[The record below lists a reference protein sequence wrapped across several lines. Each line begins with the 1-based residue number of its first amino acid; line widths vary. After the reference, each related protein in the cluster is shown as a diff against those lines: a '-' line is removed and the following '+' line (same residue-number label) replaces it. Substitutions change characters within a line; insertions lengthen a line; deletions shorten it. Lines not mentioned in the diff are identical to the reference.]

1 MGTQVEANVSII
13 YVDVSLGAG
22 KTVFLPPAASCIG
35 KLLRIHDLTGDCN
48 MSNVI
53 SVEPTPGDTIDNSI
67 NPVALSNAFVTF
79 GVIGQSATNFSI
91 IQISTG

>member
-1 MGTQVEANVSII
+1 MGTQIEENVSII

-22 KTVFLPPAASCIG
+22 KIVFLPPAASCIG
-35 KLLRIHDLTGDCN
+35 KLLRVHDLTGDCN

-53 SVEPTPGDTIDNSI
+53 LVEPSSGDTIDNSTS
-67 NPVALSNAFVTF
+67 PVPLSNAFATL
-79 GVIGQSATNFSI
+79 GVIGQSATNFSV